1 MSFLHPDTKVDRL
14 GELPLF
20 RGADRKALEHIAQA
34 ADEVRLAAGRVL
46 IRQGT
51 FHGECFIVE
60 SGSLT
65 VTVDGE
71 EVATIPAGQM
81 VGELSLFGHG
91 PASATVTAAEDVVA
105 LVIPDNRFDQILDE
119 VPGLAKAIA
128 VRLAARLHDMDVR
141 HHHVG

>member
-1 MSFLHPDTKVDRL
+1 MSFLHPDTKIDRL
-14 GELPLF
+14 SELPLF
-20 RGADRKALEHIAQA
+20 KGADRKALEDIAQA
-34 ADEVRLAAGRVL
+34 ADEVHVEAGKVL
-46 IRQGT
+46 IKQGS
-51 FHGECFIVE
+51 FHGECFIIE

-65 VTVDGE
+65 VSVDDE
-71 EVATIPAGQM
+71 VVATIPAGQM
-81 VGELSLFGHG
+81 VGELHLFGNG

-141 HHHVG
+141 HHLP